1 MITAIPPAEDVLG
14 GSTAVPV
21 LPESGKDA
29 EPRDRITAARG
40 DELVIVDLRVGG
52 PQEVRAVHGGSLS
65 RHAVSRNLLTAPF
78 TWRSLDPVSSSHRPP
93 VAGQLLPDGE
103 AIGNLSDLKSKGSAA
118 PRLRNAEG
126 QETGKLL
133 ILKDAQ

>member
-1 MITAIPPAEDVLG
+1 MTAIPSAEDVLG
-14 GSTAVPV
+14 GCTAVPV

-52 PQEVRAVHGGSLS
+52 PQEIRAVHGGSLS
-65 RHAVSRNLLTAPF
+65 RHAVSRNLLTAAF
-78 TWRSLDPVSSSHRPP
+78 TWRSLDPVPSSHSPP
-93 VAGQLLPDGE
+93 VGGQLLRD
-103 AIGNLSDLKSKGSAA
+103 DLKSKGSAA